1 MPVPPACLPAPPG
14 LPVCSSESESGSSEY
29 SGSDDEE
36 DGEGSDP
43 NAQTA
48 WEVGLNGA
56 ALVDDEAG
64 LLPPG
69 ASEATYVR
77 VSGTCQMGHV

>member
-1 MPVPPACLPAPPG
+1 MLLLSLAHSCLPR
-14 LPVCSSESESGSSEY
+14 LPACSSESESGSSDY
-29 SGSDDEE
+29 SGSDEE
-36 DGEGSDP
+36 EEEGSDP

-69 ASEATYVR
+69 ASEPTYVR
-77 VSGTCQMGHV
+77 VSGWFWGLC

>member
-1 MPVPPACLPAPPG
+1 MLANVCLPAPPA
-14 LPVCSSESESGSSEY
+14 PPACSSESESGSSDY
-29 SGSDDEE
+29 SGSDEE
-36 DGEGSDP
+36 DEEGSDP

-69 ASEATYVR
+69 ASEASYVR
-77 VSGTCQMGHV
+77 VS